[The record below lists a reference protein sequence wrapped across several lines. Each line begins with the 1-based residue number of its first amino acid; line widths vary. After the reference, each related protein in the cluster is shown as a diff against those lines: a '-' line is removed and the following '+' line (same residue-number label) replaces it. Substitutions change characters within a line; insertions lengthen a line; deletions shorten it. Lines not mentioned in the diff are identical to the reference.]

1 MLADLT
7 ARLRSI
13 SKRTLVLGSVGGLL
27 VWVAFFDTHSL
38 YQRWSWH
45 SEAAHLEA
53 QNAQLARDIE
63 SLHEQLQDATSDEVV
78 EQIAREQYGMR
89 REGET
94 VYRVQD

>member
-1 MLADLT
+1 MFADFA

-13 SKRTLVLGSVGGLL
+13 SKRTLILGSVGGLF

-45 SEAAHLEA
+45 QEAKHLASE
-53 QNAQLARDIE
+53 NAQLARDIE
-63 SLHEQLQDATSDEVV
+63 SLEEQLQDATSDEVV

-89 REGET
+89 KAGET
-94 VYRVQD
+94 VYRVDD